1 MRKKTATSFKMP
13 HTYVIIFGMVLLTA
27 LLANIVPAGEFT
39 RVLDE
44 ASGKMVVVADSF
56 HYLPKT
62 GCSLFEIF
70 TSIQL
75 GFIDAAQIIFFIVF
89 AYAFVY
95 MLLKNGTFDAV
106 VGAVLRKIGN
116 RVHLLIPICMIAF
129 GILGSTIG
137 LFEETYGL
145 LPIFISIAIALGFDA
160 IVGGSIVYIAVA
172 VGFAAATI
180 NPFTIGIAQ
189 EVSQVPLFSGLG
201 YRVFCFVVFMGIS
214 IIYVW
219 RYAEKVRKH
228 PEKSILAGESL
239 NFREV
244 GTKEELM
251 KRDFTLKQKISGLC
265 FIFTVVMLLVGTIK
279 LGWYINEIAAL
290 FIIMMLVIGL
300 VSRFTPSQIAQY
312 FIEAAKDMMFGALIV
327 GLSRAIPVIMDNAHI
342 IDTIVYWLST
352 GLAQFQGIASAMG
365 MLFVQNIINFFIPSG
380 GGQAVVTMPILAPV
394 SEMVGLSRQIAVLA
408 FQFGDGFSNI
418 FWPTSVFM
426 MCGIMG
432 LPVNKWYKFVT
443 PLFGLLFIAEI
454 VLLTIAVLIGY

>member
-75 GFIDAAQIIFFIVF
+75 GFIDGAQIIFFIVF

-172 VGFAAATI
+172 VGFAAAT
-180 NPFTIGIAQ
+180 
-189 EVSQVPLFSGLG
+189 
-201 YRVFCFVVFMGIS
+201 
-214 IIYVW
+214 
-219 RYAEKVRKH
+219 
-228 PEKSILAGESL
+228 
-239 NFREV
+239 
-244 GTKEELM
+244 
-251 KRDFTLKQKISGLC
+251 
-265 FIFTVVMLLVGTIK
+265 
-279 LGWYINEIAAL
+279 
-290 FIIMMLVIGL
+290 
-300 VSRFTPSQIAQY
+300 
-312 FIEAAKDMMFGALIV
+312 
-327 GLSRAIPVIMDNAHI
+327 AI
-342 IDTIVYWLST
+342 
-352 GLAQFQGIASAMG
+352 
-365 MLFVQNIINFFIPSG
+365 
-380 GGQAVVTMPILAPV
+380 
-394 SEMVGLSRQIAVLA
+394 
-408 FQFGDGFSNI
+408 
-418 FWPTSVFM
+418 
-426 MCGIMG
+426 
-432 LPVNKWYKFVT
+432 
-443 PLFGLLFIAEI
+443 
-454 VLLTIAVLIGY
+454 

>member
-13 HTYVIIFGMVLLTA
+13 HTYVIIFGMILLTA
-27 LLANIVPAGEFT
+27 LLANVVPAGEFT

-44 ASGKMVVVADSF
+44 TSGKMVVVADSF

-75 GFIDAAQIIFFIVF
+75 GFIDGAQIIFFIVF

-201 YRVFCFVVFMGIS
+201 YRVFCFVIFMGIS
-214 IIYVW
+214 IVYVW

-228 PEKSILAGESL
+228 PESSL
-239 NFREV
+239 
-244 GTKEELM
+244 L
-251 KRDFTLKQKISGLC
+251 
-265 FIFTVVMLLVGTIK
+265 
-279 LGWYINEIAAL
+279 
-290 FIIMMLVIGL
+290 
-300 VSRFTPSQIAQY
+300 
-312 FIEAAKDMMFGALIV
+312 AAKI
-327 GLSRAIPVIMDNAHI
+327 
-342 IDTIVYWLST
+342 
-352 GLAQFQGIASAMG
+352 
-365 MLFVQNIINFFIPSG
+365 
-380 GGQAVVTMPILAPV
+380 
-394 SEMVGLSRQIAVLA
+394 
-408 FQFGDGFSNI
+408 
-418 FWPTSVFM
+418 
-426 MCGIMG
+426 
-432 LPVNKWYKFVT
+432 
-443 PLFGLLFIAEI
+443 
-454 VLLTIAVLIGY
+454 